1 MSSQFLLHI
10 DLGKLMA
17 RKFLLNRSGDR
28 ALSFRGK
35 KLAQA
40 GEQGTQG
47 EAKDR
52 WHTISLYHT
61 ESDRYIA
68 YIEYHATWEGEEEW
82 FSAYVANSGEE
93 LVAFLQE
100 HDPLSCV
107 FGYPDT
113 AQFKSRN
120 EQMHRVLQ
128 TRYDNAMAEVL
139 IAARKKLGDIGG
151 AFVEEV

>member
-1 MSSQFLLHI
+1 
-10 DLGKLMA
+10 MA

-28 ALSFRGK
+28 ALSFHGK
-35 KLAQA
+35 KLAQS

-52 WHTISLYHT
+52 WHTISVYHT
-61 ESDRYIA
+61 ETDRFVA

-82 FSAYVANSGEE
+82 FSAYVANSADD
-93 LVAFLQE
+93 LVKYLQE
-100 HDPLSCV
+100 HDPLACV

-113 AQFKSRN
+113 QQFKSRN

-128 TRYDNAMAEVL
+128 TRYDIALGEVL
-139 IAARKKLGDIGG
+139 MTAKKKLGGLGG

>member
-1 MSSQFLLHI
+1 
-10 DLGKLMA
+10 MA
-17 RKFLLNRSGDR
+17 RKFILSRSGDR

-35 KLAQA
+35 KIAEA

-61 ESDRYIA
+61 ESDRFVA

-82 FSAYVANSGEE
+82 FSAYVANSADE
-93 LVAFLQE
+93 LVDCLQE

-113 AQFKSRN
+113 PQFKSRN

-128 TRYDNAMAEVL
+128 TRYDNAVASVL
-139 IAARKKLGDIGG
+139 TAAQKKLGSQGSS
-151 AFVEEV
+151 FVEEI

>member
-1 MSSQFLLHI
+1 MP
-10 DLGKLMA
+10 

-28 ALSFRGK
+28 ALSFRGR
-35 KLAQA
+35 KLAQS

-52 WHTISLYHT
+52 WHTITVYHT
-61 ESDRYIA
+61 ESDRFVA

-82 FSAYVANSGEE
+82 SSAYVANSAED
-93 LVAFLQE
+93 LVKDLQE
-100 HDPLSCV
+100 HDPLACV

-120 EQMHRVLQ
+120 EQMHRVLR

-139 IAARKKLGDIGG
+139 TTARKKLGDSGN